1 MQALILADSKK
12 MGLSELVNNNASC
25 MVQINGI
32 SIIEKMLR
40 QLDEIDDIT
49 KIILVVGYQKKVLIE
64 FVYGFCL
71 KTDIVIIE
79 NNLYGSAEKLNSVF
93 LAKDYLL
100 MDDTVVLN
108 SQLVLGEGLLESVL
122 KSEEECV
129 VVVDSYKS
137 WMTGR
142 SVSIDENAFI
152 ISIEQENS
160 FNEKTLLDIYQM
172 VGICKFNREF
182 IKKYYVP
189 SLEAI
194 ISVLGDNLEYSAP
207 LNVIA
212 MSKNVHIKALS
223 VNEILWREINNV
235 EDVSQTEISLLKD
248 KELIAEKMLGS
259 WGGYW
264 RYPDYLD
271 YFYLVT
277 PYYPPQGL
285 VKEIQKNFNTLI
297 EQYPSGMRV
306 NAKLAASVFGV
317 SSNNIIIGNGAAEL
331 IKSMMEHIKG
341 RTGFVRPTFDEY
353 PNRSMEIE
361 TVNYVVDSD
370 DFAYDADTLMN
381 YIESLEICN
390 LVLVNT
396 DNPSGNYIPKADIL
410 RMTQWAKEKN
420 IKVIVDESFVD
431 FTDEPN
437 PSLIDQDILKH
448 FPNLYV
454 IKSISKSY
462 GVPGLRL
469 GVLASG
475 DENLIAWMKKDVSI
489 WNINSFAEFYM
500 QICGKYCEDYDKSL
514 ERFRK
519 ERSRFKSMLQKLN
532 NIRVIPSQANY
543 FMVELLN
550 GLDAEELKQRML
562 IEKNVFIKTLN
573 NKIKGKRQYLRIA
586 IRNET
591 DNNLFIQKLTETIN
605 EMIDYEKGK
614 EENV

>member
-12 MGLSELVNNNASC
+12 MGLSELVNNKASC
-25 MVQINGI
+25 MVQINGT

-49 KIILVVGYQKKVLIE
+49 KIILIVGYQKESLIKY
-64 FVYGFCL
+64 VYGLCL

-79 NNLYGSAEKLNSVF
+79 NDLYGKAERLNSVF

-108 SQLVLGEGLLESVL
+108 SQLVLGDGLLESVL
-122 KSEEECV
+122 KSEGECV

-142 SVSIDENAFI
+142 PVSIDENAFI
-152 ISIEQENS
+152 ISIGQENS
-160 FNEKTLLDIYQM
+160 FDEKTLLDIYQM
-172 VGICKFNREF
+172 VGICKFDREF
-182 IKKYYVP
+182 IIKYYIP

-194 ISVLGDNLEYSAP
+194 ISVLGDDIEYSAP
-207 LNVIA
+207 LNVVA
-212 MSKNVHIKALS
+212 MSKNVHIKTLS
-223 VNEILWREINNV
+223 VNEISWHEINNI
-235 EDVSQTEISLLKD
+235 EDVSQTEILFLKD
-248 KELIAEKMLGS
+248 KELIVEKMLGS

-264 RYPDYLD
+264 RYPNYLD

-277 PYYPPQGL
+277 PYYPSKGL
-285 VKEIQKNFNTLI
+285 VNEIQKNFNTLI

-306 NAKLAASVFGV
+306 NAELAASTFGV
-317 SSNNIIIGNGAAEL
+317 STYNIIIGNGAAEL

-341 RTGFVRPTFDEY
+341 KTGFVRPTFDEY
-353 PNRSMEIE
+353 PNRYPEIE
-361 TVNYVVDSD
+361 AVNYVVDSD
-370 DFAYDADTLMN
+370 DFTYDADALMN
-381 YIESLEICN
+381 YFDSLDICN
-390 LVLVNT
+390 LVLVNP
-396 DNPSGNYIPKADIL
+396 DNPSGNYIPKIDVL
-410 RMTQWAKEKN
+410 RMIQWAKEKN

-431 FTDEPN
+431 FADESN
-437 PSLIDQDILKH
+437 PSLIDQDILNH

-462 GVPGLRL
+462 GVPGLRI

-475 DENLIAWMKKDVSI
+475 DEELIAWMKKDVSI

-500 QICGKYCEDYDKSL
+500 QICGKYRDDYDKSL

-519 ERSRFKSMLQKLN
+519 ERSRFKIMLQKLS

-550 GLDAEELKQRML
+550 GLDAEELKRRML

-605 EMIDYEKGK
+605 EMLDSKKRK

>member
-1 MQALILADSKK
+1 
-12 MGLSELVNNNASC
+12 
-25 MVQINGI
+25 
-32 SIIEKMLR
+32 
-40 QLDEIDDIT
+40 
-49 KIILVVGYQKKVLIE
+49 
-64 FVYGFCL
+64 
-71 KTDIVIIE
+71 
-79 NNLYGSAEKLNSVF
+79 
-93 LAKDYLL
+93 
-100 MDDTVVLN
+100 
-108 SQLVLGEGLLESVL
+108 
-122 KSEEECV
+122 
-129 VVVDSYKS
+129 
-137 WMTGR
+137 
-142 SVSIDENAFI
+142 
-152 ISIEQENS
+152 
-160 FNEKTLLDIYQM
+160 
-172 VGICKFNREF
+172 
-182 IKKYYVP
+182 
-189 SLEAI
+189 
-194 ISVLGDNLEYSAP
+194 
-207 LNVIA
+207 
-212 MSKNVHIKALS
+212 
-223 VNEILWREINNV
+223 
-235 EDVSQTEISLLKD
+235 
-248 KELIAEKMLGS
+248 
-259 WGGYW
+259 
-264 RYPDYLD
+264 
-271 YFYLVT
+271 
-277 PYYPPQGL
+277 
-285 VKEIQKNFNTLI
+285 
-297 EQYPSGMRV
+297 
-306 NAKLAASVFGV
+306 
-317 SSNNIIIGNGAAEL
+317 
-331 IKSMMEHIKG
+331 
-341 RTGFVRPTFDEY
+341 
-353 PNRSMEIE
+353 
-361 TVNYVVDSD
+361 
-370 DFAYDADTLMN
+370 
-381 YIESLEICN
+381 
-390 LVLVNT
+390 
-396 DNPSGNYIPKADIL
+396 
-410 RMTQWAKEKN
+410 MTQWAKEKN